1 MIKPGD
7 IVEVKALANPSDAIK
22 QAITAAYYYFVRDAG
37 SDWAANIK
45 PNMLNDMKLLEKLKS
60 YDITKCQAGQA
71 ERGKKLIKQLMKD
84 YSVDIE
90 GLKELMIV
98 KSKAAGGLFV
108 WAVSTDTCYDIFKD
122 VEPKRKKAE
131 SMRAQLNQANKELAE
146 TEASL
151 AELNSSLAV
160 LNAEKKVKA
169 DELQYLEDQSNI
181 MTRKLNSASK
191 LITGLGSE
199 QVRWSADMEKFKI
212 DKVKLVGD
220 CLTASSFLSYS
231 GPFNFVLRQKMIF
244 EHWKKDLQAKE
255 IPNSEIFKLETF
267 LTNEVEVSRWASEG
281 LPSDELSIQNGILTN
296 FSSRWP
302 LCIDP

>member
-1 MIKPGD
+1 
-7 IVEVKALANPSDAIK
+7 
-22 QAITAAYYYFVRDAG
+22 
-37 SDWAANIK
+37 
-45 PNMLNDMKLLEKLKS
+45 
-60 YDITKCQAGQA
+60 
-71 ERGKKLIKQLMKD
+71 MKD

>member
-1 MIKPGD
+1 
-7 IVEVKALANPSDAIK
+7 
-22 QAITAAYYYFVRDAG
+22 
-37 SDWAANIK
+37 
-45 PNMLNDMKLLEKLKS
+45 
-60 YDITKCQAGQA
+60 
-71 ERGKKLIKQLMKD
+71 MKD

-267 LTNEVEVSRWASEG
+267 LTNEVEVSRWTSEG